1 MMVTSLTFGPRPLY
15 SELSARLCAFFTALH
30 LWTEA
35 SQAGFGVW
43 GPLSAGNL
51 RRYNGYRPLAN
62 TTMDNNPSDS
72 SRYTLCRID
81 ELGENE
87 SREFHIS
94 PNDPHSVFVIRRGSR
109 VYAYRNRCPHT
120 GAPLN
125 WQGDNF
131 LSLDRSLIQC
141 SLHGAQFRIED
152 GVCVWGPC
160 IRQRL
165 AALRV
170 VIEHGSIVL
179 LSDRDTSE
187 RV

>member
-1 MMVTSLTFGPRPLY
+1 MVGQSPPIQWARPLT
-15 SELSARLCAFFTALH
+15 STI
-30 LWTEA
+30 
-35 SQAGFGVW
+35 
-43 GPLSAGNL
+43 
-51 RRYNGYRPLAN
+51 
-62 TTMDNNPSDS
+62 MDNTLSDR

-87 SREFHIS
+87 SREFHLS
-94 PNDPHSVFVIRRGSR
+94 PNDPHSVFVVRRGGR

-152 GVCVWGPC
+152 GICIWGPC
-160 IRQRL
+160 VRQRL
-165 AALRV
+165 AAV
-170 VIEHGSIVL
+170 GVAIEHGSIVL
-179 LSDRDTSE
+179 LPD
-187 RV
+187 